1 MDELKE
7 YLQERFGKFDP
18 KDFLKRKILL
28 LAALVCEIISLL
40 IDKGML
46 DMKPEFEGRFLVA
59 GVVLMFVWL
68 VIDGL
73 QRKYKK
79 MAAVFEA
86 NMAADTSE
94 EAVCSEETANE

>member
-18 KDFLKRKILL
+18 KEFFRKKLL
-28 LAALVCEIISLL
+28 LLVALVLEIISLL
-40 IDKGML
+40 IDKGVL
-46 DMKPEFEGRFLVA
+46 EWPAEYEGRFLVA
-59 GVVLMFVWL
+59 GVVLMLIWL
-68 VIDGL
+68 VMDGL

-86 NMAADTSE
+86 NMAEDASQETVHSE
-94 EAVCSEETANE
+94 DAVNE